1 MYMCTLTVVSTYMS
15 ISSSKTKKASM
26 IVIRLGLAV
35 GSPLCVG
42 VVFHEATWSDIDPS
56 PVYDIP
62 IHRHAPF
69 KATER
74 TQFYR
79 MRLWKHNFRGR
90 ALITALTMASCQA
103 FLLLGFDQGKPP
115 FFLDV
120 NSS

>member
-1 MYMCTLTVVSTYMS
+1 MTAVSTYMS
-15 ISSSKTKKASM
+15 ISSSKTKKAPM
-26 IVIRLGLAV
+26 IVIHPGLAV

-90 ALITALTMASCQA
+90 ALITAITMASCQA